1 MGKVI
6 GINEAKEMVR
16 KKFTPEYFSNLFKKS
31 EGQARAMLKNTN
43 TIEQRLKS
51 LSDKFN
57 KMLNADSVFGS
68 VPVLIS
74 MTSDYI
80 HKKYMEVPI
89 GTIAGI
95 VIALTYV
102 LSPVDLISDLIP
114 GVGLLDDAAV
124 ITACATMLKSDL
136 DNYKMWKSNNES
148 EETETVQDS
157 I

>member
-74 MTSDYI
+74 MTSDYVHKTASI
-80 HKKYMEVPI
+80 HF
-89 GTIAGI
+89 AF
-95 VIALTYV
+95 
-102 LSPVDLISDLIP
+102 
-114 GVGLLDDAAV
+114 
-124 ITACATMLKSDL
+124 
-136 DNYKMWKSNNES
+136 
-148 EETETVQDS
+148 
-157 I
+157 